1 MTAAAFSVLLGVC
14 SSVVAAEPDNLLGII
29 TNSAGV
35 EAGLC
40 VHIGSTDGA
49 IEIQMVGNGRRLVH
63 GLAFDDQSLDSAR
76 KAIQAE
82 GLYPLASVEK
92 TSRRSRGGTLKQLP
106 YADNLV
112 SLLIADLDAL
122 GKRAP
127 SRKEMMRVVRP
138 NGVACLKKD
147 GKWTAITKP
156 RPEEMDEWTHFD
168 YDAGG
173 NAVSH
178 DRLVGPPTLPQWTSG
193 VQPIKLGG
201 NPAGFIGSPGM
212 RLANGRAISEWV
224 VENKDKKTAKN
235 YLGAWDAFS
244 GIPLWTIEKKYWG
257 TRRPMH
263 LVAVGERIYTF
274 LEEEDPLTA
283 LDAATGKVIRS
294 YEKAGTLPRNTGL
307 TSFRVFDDRIIIA
320 NRDTFYLLAEATG
333 NILWKYS
340 DPREKLLLF
349 PTVYPRIGRVFC
361 IASDINEDYKIEHRW
376 PNAPAT
382 AVVCLEFATGNVVW
396 RNTEVVGK
404 HIGQLIYNDG
414 YLALFGPGGIGAG
427 KDPFTGCIRVSDAK
441 LLWTGTFPTTWNRT
455 DYRIVPSSALND
467 ILRSDGDLLSLPAGR
482 DQRFTF
488 DPQMTDAELKQ
499 NLQTNPPTK
508 H

>member
-1 MTAAAFSVLLGVC
+1 M
-14 SSVVAAEPDNLLGII
+14 ER
-29 TNSAGV
+29 
-35 EAGLC
+35 
-40 VHIGSTDGA
+40 
-49 IEIQMVGNGRRLVH
+49 NGRRLVH

-92 TSRRSRGGTLKQLP
+92 ARTRDQLP

-201 NPAGFIGSPGM
+201 NPAGFIGSPGV

-224 VENKDKKTAKN
+224 VENRDKKTAKN

-244 GIPLWTIEKKYWG
+244 GIPLWTIEKRYWG

-263 LVAVGERIYTF
+263 IIAVGERIYTF
-274 LEEEDPLTA
+274 LEEEGPPTA

-320 NRDTFYLLAEATG
+320 
-333 NILWKYS
+333 S
-340 DPREKLLLF
+340 
-349 PTVYPRIGRVFC
+349 TV
-361 IASDINEDYKIEHRW
+361 
-376 PNAPAT
+376 
-382 AVVCLEFATGNVVW
+382 
-396 RNTEVVGK
+396 
-404 HIGQLIYNDG
+404 
-414 YLALFGPGGIGAG
+414 
-427 KDPFTGCIRVSDAK
+427 
-441 LLWTGTFPTTWNRT
+441 
-455 DYRIVPSSALND
+455 
-467 ILRSDGDLLSLPAGR
+467 
-482 DQRFTF
+482 
-488 DPQMTDAELKQ
+488 
-499 NLQTNPPTK
+499 
-508 H
+508 